1 LQGSTVLLVNAA
13 PKIPLKKKDI
23 SHFNHKKREN
33 LHFIQKSITVS
44 STYTYTY
51 SYIHTIMTEFV
62 LPPGNGTKVCIGGGA
77 GFIGSHIAKRL
88 KENGYHVTVVDWKT
102 NEFMENDE
110 FCDVFILDDIRKLDV
125 AIKACDG
132 CKYVYN
138 RAADMGGMGFI
149 CSNESVLS
157 FNNTAI
163 SMNMLEAARRGGAT
177 HFFYSSSAC
186 VYNEAKQEDPN
197 NPGLIESDAWPARPQ
212 DMYGLEKLYSEEM
225 ALAYGR
231 DFPIEIRIA
240 RFHNIY
246 GPRGT
251 WKGGREKAPAAFCRK
266 ALTSTE
272 YFEMW
277 GDGKQTR
284 SFTFI
289 DDCVEGVL
297 RLMYSDC
304 KVPINLGTTRMV
316 DMNEFAT
323 IAMSFENKN
332 LPIKHID
339 GPMGVRG
346 RTSNNELIK
355 KELGWEPTIPIEVG
369 LKETYFWIKEQIE
382 AEEKAGKDVSN
393 LSKSE
398 IVQQVDDTLMALG
411 K

>member
-1 LQGSTVLLVNAA
+1 MTVESTTGPMKAFSDNVLVLFALPCHLSAFEGANLVG
-13 PKIPLKKKDI
+13 
-23 SHFNHKKREN
+23 HKKTN
-33 LHFIQKSITVS
+33 IQNF
-44 STYTYTY
+44 
-51 SYIHTIMTEFV
+51 IMTDFT
-62 LPPGNGTKVCIGGGA
+62 LPPGNGTKVCIAGGA

-88 KENGYHVTVVDWKT
+88 KEAGYHVTVVDWKS
-102 NEFMENDE
+102 NEFMKNDE
-110 FCDVFILDDIRKLDV
+110 FCDVFIHEDLRKLEV
-125 AIKACDG
+125 AIKGCVG

-138 RAADMGGMGFI
+138 LAADMGGMGFI

-177 HFFYSSSAC
+177 NFFYASSAC
-186 VYNEAKQEDPN
+186 VYNEAKQEDPE

-231 DFPIEIRIA
+231 DFPMEIRVA

-251 WKGGREKAPAAFCRK
+251 WQGGREKAPAAFCRK

-272 YFEMW
+272 HFEMW

-297 RLMYSDC
+297 RLMYSQC
-304 KVPINLGTTRMV
+304 KVPINLGTVRMV
-316 DMNEFAT
+316 DMIEFGK
-323 IAMSFENKN
+323 IAMSFESKD

-355 KELGWEPTIPIEVG
+355 KELGWEPTIPIEEG
-369 LKETYFWIKEQIE
+369 LKKTYFWIKGEIE
-382 AEEKAGKDVSN
+382 TQKKDGKDVSDF
-393 LSKSE
+393 SKSE
-398 IVQQVDDTLMALG
+398 IVQQVDDSLMQLG
-411 K
+411 KE

>member
-1 LQGSTVLLVNAA
+1 MS
-13 PKIPLKKKDI
+13 
-23 SHFNHKKREN
+23 E
-33 LHFIQKSITVS
+33 
-44 STYTYTY
+44 
-51 SYIHTIMTEFV
+51 TEINSKVFRPFT
-62 LPPGNGTKVCIGGGA
+62 LPPGNGDKVCVGGGA
-77 GFIGSHIAKRL
+77 GFIGSHLARRL
-88 KENGYHVTVVDWKT
+88 KENGYHVTVVDWKK
-102 NEFMENDE
+102 NEFMEDDE
-110 FCDVFILDDIRKLDV
+110 FCDVFIHGDLRKLDV
-125 AIKACDG
+125 SIKGAKG

-138 RAADMGGMGFI
+138 LAADMGGMGFI

-177 HFFYSSSAC
+177 HFFYASSAC
-186 VYNEAKQEDPN
+186 VYNEAKQEDPA

-231 DFPIEIRIA
+231 DFPIEIRLA

-251 WKGGREKAPAAFCRK
+251 WNGGREKAPAAFCRK
-266 ALTSTE
+266 ALCATTE
-272 YFEMW
+272 FEMW

-284 SFTFI
+284 SFSFI

-304 KVPINLGTTRMV
+304 KVPINLGTTEMV
-316 DMNEFAT
+316 DMIEFAK
-323 IAMSFENKN
+323 IAMSFEDKN

-346 RTSNNELIK
+346 RNSNNILIRK
-355 KELGWEPTIPIEVG
+355 HLGWEPSIKIADG
-369 LKETYFWIKEQIE
+369 LSKTYFWIKDQIAKDKE
-382 AEEKAGKDVSN
+382 DGKDASGY
-393 LSKSE
+393 SKSE
-398 IVQQVDDTLMALG
+398 VVQQVDDTLMLLG
-411 K
+411 NEEK